1 MANEITISL
10 KMSVLKGSLAHTENP
25 GSISV
30 TLTTGT
36 AIGGVPAIT
45 TTAAL
50 LAMGSVTSPGYAF
63 FRNTDS
69 TYFVEIGTGAGGAFV
84 PFLKLKAGEA
94 SLMRLSTAAPSARAN
109 TASVNLQYFILSD

>member
-10 KMSVLKGSLAHTENP
+10 KMSVLKGSLAHIENP

-45 TTAAL
+45 TSAAL

-63 FRNTDS
+63 FRNTDL
-69 TYFVEIGTGAGGAFV
+69 TNFVEIGTGTGTFV